1 MEIKWR
7 IILEAPTYEISNIG
21 TIRYRGTSTEKECT
35 FDKDGYVV
43 CSLQGKHFKVHR
55 LVAKYFVE
63 NEDPTNKTII
73 NHKDEDKTNNVY
85 TNLEWCDKKYN
96 ANYGSRNSKLSSHFT
111 NGVVYKY
118 DTSGNI
124 VAKYAS
130 ATAIKKQIPNAGGI
144 FTALIKRSWSRYF
157 KGYFWFY
164 DYETFDNRRY
174 TPIFN
179 YIALKDSVILCKG
192 DIHAIASYLN
202 VNYRTLSKRIAYC
215 KRSKKVITYNEYRI
229 LLSYDKPY
237 D

>member
-63 NEDPTNKTII
+63 NDDPTNKTII

-96 ANYGSRNSKLSSHFT
+96 ANYGSRNLKLSLQFT
-111 NGVVYKY
+111 NGAVYQY
-118 DTSGNI
+118 DTNGNI
-124 VAKYAS
+124 VAKYTSAS
-130 ATAIKKQIPNAGGI
+130 AIKKTIDKSGGI
-144 FTALIKRSWSRYF
+144 FTALIKRSWNRYF
-157 KGYFWFY
+157 NGYFWFY
-164 DYETFDNRRY
+164 DYEEFNSNRY
-174 TPIFN
+174 TPLFN
-179 YIALKDSVILCKG
+179 YIIIKDGEQVCKG
-192 DIHAIASYLN
+192 NIHEIASYIG
-202 VNYRTLSKRIAYC
+202 VNHRQLSKRIAYC
-215 KRSKKVITYNEYRI
+215 KRNKKVITYNEYRI

-237 D
+237 N